1 MNYLLAACFV
11 ISGYILID
19 MLRSRGPRVEHWVCS
34 GCGDRVI
41 EGHSPVAFC
50 PRCGA
55 LRQWGDGAK
64 HPMSFESKP
73 DVPDAI
79 RRRVK
84 DILRAERLED
94 ALPLGTVPTARII
107 APVMTDTVV
116 TAAYPTWTAHGVEH
130 ARTLPGFTQQPASA
144 VVPANT
150 WRVEVECVGRSTGG
164 MGSHFGFDGV
174 FVALLV
180 AVDEGRIW
188 DVRADAAT

>member
-19 MLRSRGPRVEHWVCS
+19 MLRPPGPRLMHWVCS
-34 GCGDRVI
+34 GCGNRVI
-41 EGHSPVAFC
+41 EGYSLEAFC

-55 LRQWGDGAK
+55 LRRWGDGAK
-64 HPMSFESKP
+64 RPLRFESKP
-73 DVPDAI
+73 GVPDAV

-84 DILRAERLED
+84 AIVRERLED

-107 APVMTDTVV
+107 GPVTADTVV
-116 TAAYPTWTAHGVEH
+116 TAAYPIWTAYGVEH
-130 ARTLPGFTQQPASA
+130 AGALPGFTQQPASA

-150 WRVEVECVGRSTGG
+150 WLVEVECVARSTGG

-180 AVDEGRIW
+180 AVDDERIW
-188 DVRADAAT
+188 DMRATTAT